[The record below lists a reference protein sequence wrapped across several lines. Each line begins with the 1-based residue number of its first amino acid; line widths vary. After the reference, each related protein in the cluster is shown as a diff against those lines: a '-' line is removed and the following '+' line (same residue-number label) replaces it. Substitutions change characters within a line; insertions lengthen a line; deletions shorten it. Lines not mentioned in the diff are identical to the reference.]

1 MVECLCMPKSEKGPR
16 CSREQLVT
24 LLVLTG
30 LDAIDTGI
38 ARGAPR
44 ARHAE
49 RLARETLGRIAAAAR
64 AAGES
69 RH

>member
-1 MVECLCMPKSEKGPR
+1 MPKNEKEPR
-16 CSREQLVT
+16 CSRERLVT

-38 ARGAPR
+38 AHRTPR

-49 RLARETLGRIAAAAR
+49 RLAREALGRIAAAAR
-64 AAGES
+64 AAGQS